1 MPYFTRAHM
10 TGLVPDEWLVDGTD
24 DASTG
29 DPSALA
35 EVMDGAE
42 NAINAEL
49 GGRYALPLNLTDP
62 ALAAVVREIGV
73 CLATEALFIRR
84 RVAIDEKSLLAT
96 RIKRAT
102 DRLHALAAGTDP
114 LSVNVTPAHPPG
126 MIIGE
131 NSRVYSGS
139 IAA

>member
-73 CLATEALFIRR
+73 CLAVEALFIRR
-84 RVAIDEKSLLAT
+84 NTAIPEKSLLII

-131 NSRVYSGS
+131 DSRVYSGS

>member
-24 DASTG
+24 DASDGT
-29 DPSALA
+29 PSALA

-42 NAINAEL
+42 NAINAAL
-49 GGRYALPLNLTDP
+49 GGRYALPLNLADV

-84 RVAIDEKSLLAT
+84 RVPIEDKSLLAS

-102 DRLHALAAGTDP
+102 DRLEKLANGTDA
-114 LSVNVTPAHPPG
+114 LSVNAEPANPPG

-131 NSRVYSGS
+131 DSRVNSTS

>member
-73 CLATEALFIRR
+73 CLAVEALFIRR
-84 RVAIDEKSLLAT
+84 NTAIPEKSLLII

-131 NSRVYSGS
+131 DSRVYSES